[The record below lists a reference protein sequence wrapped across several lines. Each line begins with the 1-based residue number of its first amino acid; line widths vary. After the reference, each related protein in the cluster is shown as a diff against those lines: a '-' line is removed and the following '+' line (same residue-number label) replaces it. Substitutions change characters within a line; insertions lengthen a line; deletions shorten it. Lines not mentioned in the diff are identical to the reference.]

1 MKVTKRILAIMLAA
15 VMCISLMPTF
25 AGAIAKEP
33 PTKPARYTGGK
44 IDLDKASNLVFSDDF
59 ESYYPGNKPRGVAND
74 MDQWSKITSNDEAKV
89 YIAASENN
97 PENQYLMFEVVP
109 ERGEKGGPAVQKY
122 FNIFGHK
129 PVIYVGFAHSK
140 MGGKRLNIRI
150 SDAIGTRFTFNLAE
164 QSFETGYVTV
174 ALDFEQMLCE
184 LYIDGKCVVSKA
196 IPADWDFENNF
207 TFSLQGT
214 LQPGEKMAIDNVEF
228 YSSITD
234 FGKAPIPDVE
244 KEFVGDTTILNSLR
258 TGHPRLWFNEE
269 NSFADL
275 KKRIDASEYLTAAY
289 NNLKVG
295 VDENHLVAKPFEKV
309 VSTDRSPYLS
319 WARSTE
325 NRLIGLAFIG
335 AMTGDT
341 KYKDRAL
348 EEMKSVFEAGNWI
361 NGSALAVSEM
371 STGVALAYDWLYNQ
385 MTAEERKFV
394 EEGLLENALVDMAK
408 SFAGKGGINNY
419 VNDTGNNRGVVND
432 GSAIIAALAMYEVYP
447 NCMSLILDGAGK
459 KMPESMVCYEPE
471 GAWYEGISYWN
482 LTTRYAAFTT
492 EAINTAVKPG
502 YAIPRVL
509 DFSNEPGFAQTAEY
523 VMYSNGPV
531 GAFNYGDA
539 SPEPLKT
546 GPLYWLANQ
555 FDQPA
560 YAAYQYNNF
569 DVNTLPSGYLSNQLF
584 LIMNMNVEDTD
595 ASQFADFPLGRLYS
609 SDWCDIMVMRNSWL
623 TNDATYLGIQGGQNG
638 ASHSVYSLGNFMLQA
653 NGETWVTMRP
663 RYDYDWPGERY
674 MYYQARPEGWN
685 VIVFDPDESCGQDLT
700 GRATSEKLETN
711 ANGTYGVMNLAN
723 AYSTK
728 VTSYK
733 RGVRIDNLTGAAL
746 VQDEVKG
753 KKTFESG
760 YWFAHTDAAIEIAED
775 GKSAILTQ
783 NGKQMLVRIAQG
795 FEGAVLTKMEA
806 KALESSPEPP
816 IDVGRTYGHK
826 LAIDISGQKDF
837 TLAVEFIPLDKGE
850 TDAESP
856 FAAEAIAD
864 WKLDTETQARP
875 EIWNTVALFVD
886 KANAYAGNELTQV
899 DVNNPEIAP
908 IVQNGRTLVPVRFIA
923 EKFGAEVGWDDATQT
938 VTVKNGNKTI
948 TLQIGS
954 DKMQVGADTVTL
966 DVPAQTIG
974 GRTLIPLRAMVEAM
988 DKAVFWDDRGLIVIS
1003 DMKITFDAETVNYL
1017 VEMLNK

>member
-1 MKVTKRILAIMLAA
+1 MKATKHIFAVLLAA

-25 AGAIAKEP
+25 AGAMAKDMP
-33 PTKPARYTGGK
+33 NKPARCTGGE
-44 IDLDKASNLVFSDDF
+44 IDLDKAAHVVFSDDF

-89 YIAASENN
+89 YIAASEHN

-109 ERGEKGGPAVQKY
+109 ERKDKGGPAVQKY
-122 FNIFGHK
+122 FNIYGHK
-129 PVIYVGFAHSK
+129 PVICVEFAHSK

-150 SDAIGTRFTFNLAE
+150 ADSVGTRFAFNLAE
-164 QSFETGYVTV
+164 QSFETAYVTA
-174 ALDFEQMLCE
+174 ALDFEKMLCE
-184 LYIDGKCVVSKA
+184 LYIDGKCVYSKE
-196 IPADWDFENNF
+196 IPADWNFENNF
-207 TFSLQGT
+207 TINLQGT
-214 LQPGEKMAIDNVEF
+214 LQPGEKMAIDDVKF
-228 YSSITD
+228 YSSITE

-244 KEFVGDTTILNSLR
+244 SEFKGDTAILDSLR

-269 NSFADL
+269 NTFEDL
-275 KKRIDASEYLTAAY
+275 KERIAASEYLTAVYEKFKA
-289 NNLKVG
+289 G
-295 VDENHLVAKPFEKV
+295 VDENHLAAKPYEKV
-309 VSTDRSPYLS
+309 VSSDRSPYLS

-325 NRLIGLAFIG
+325 NRLIALAFLH
-335 AMTGDT
+335 AMTGEDA
-341 KYKDRAL
+341 YKTRAL
-348 EEMKSVFEAGNWI
+348 EEMKSVFEIGNWI

-371 STGVALAYDWLYNQ
+371 STGVALAYDWMYNDL
-385 MTAEERKFV
+385 TAEERKFI

-408 SFAGKGGINNY
+408 SFAGKGGISNY

-471 GAWYEGISYWN
+471 GAWFEGISYWN

-555 FDQPA
+555 FNQPA

-569 DVNTLPSGYLSNQLF
+569 DANTMPSGYLSNQLF
-584 LIMNMNVEDTD
+584 LLMNMDVADTD
-595 ASQFADFPLGRLYS
+595 ASQFAYFPLGRLYS
-609 SDWCDIMVMRNSWL
+609 SDWCDIMLMRNSWL
-623 TNDATYLGIQGGQNG
+623 TNDATYVGIQGGKNG

-653 NGETWVTMRP
+653 NGEAWVTMRP

-685 VIVFDPDESCGQDLT
+685 VLVFDPDEDCGQDLT
-700 GRATSEKLETN
+700 GTAKSEILETN
-711 ANGTYGVMNLAN
+711 INGTFGRMDLSK
-723 AYSTK
+723 AYTEHVSA
-728 VTSYK
+728 YK

-760 YWFAHTDAAIEIAED
+760 YWFAHTDAEITIAEN

-795 FEGAVLTKMEA
+795 FEGAKLEVMEA
-806 KALESSPEPP
+806 KALPTSPTPP
-816 IDVGRTYGHK
+816 IDVNRDYGKK
-826 LAIDISGQKDF
+826 LAISIAGQKDF
-837 TLAVEFIPLDKGE
+837 TLAVEFIPLKRGE
-850 TDAESP
+850 SDATSP
-856 FAAEAIAD
+856 FAVEAIAD
-864 WKLDTETQARP
+864 WKLDLETEARP
-875 EIWNTVALFVD
+875 ELWNTVCLFVD

-923 EKFGAEVGWDDATQT
+923 EKFGADVGWDDATQT
-938 VTVKNGNKTI
+938 VTVKKGNKTI

-954 DKMQVGADTVTL
+954 DQMQVGENVVTL
-966 DVPAQTIG
+966 DVPAQTVG

-1017 VEMLNK
+1017 VELLNK

>member
-1 MKVTKRILAIMLAA
+1 MKTTKRILAVLLAA
-15 VMCISLMPTF
+15 VMCISLLPTF
-25 AGAIAKEP
+25 AGAMVKDMP
-33 PTKPARYTGGK
+33 KKPTRYTGGK
-44 IDLDKASNLVFSDDF
+44 IDLSKAEHLVFSDDF

-74 MDQWSKITSNDEAKV
+74 INQWSKITSKDYAKV
-89 YIAASENN
+89 IIAASEYD
-97 PENQYLMFEVVP
+97 PENQYLLFEVIP
-109 ERGEKGGPAVQKY
+109 EHTDKAGPAVQKS

-129 PVIYVGFAHSK
+129 PVIYAEFVHSK
-140 MGGKRLNIRI
+140 LGGGRLNLRVSDSVGKRF
-150 SDAIGTRFTFNLAE
+150 SYDFTEFA
-164 QSFETGYVTV
+164 FETAYVT
-174 ALDFEQMLCE
+174 AAFDFEKMAFE
-184 LYIDGKCVVSKA
+184 LYIDGKCVDTKD

-207 TFSLQGT
+207 TIALQGT
-214 LQPGEKMAIDNVEF
+214 LQPGDKMAIDDARF
-228 YSSITD
+228 YSSITE

-244 KEFVGDTTILNSLR
+244 KEFIGDTAILSSLR

-269 NSFADL
+269 NTFDAL
-275 KKRIDASEYLTAAY
+275 KERIAASTYLTHAY
-289 NNLKVG
+289 NRLKET
-295 VDENHLVAKPFEKV
+295 VDKNHLAAKPYEKV
-309 VSTDRSPYLS
+309 VSSDRSPYLS

-325 NRLIGLAFIG
+325 NRLIGLAFMY
-335 AMTGDT
+335 AMTGEDA
-341 KYKDRAL
+341 YKTRAL
-348 EEMKSVFEAGNWI
+348 EEMKSVFEIGNWI

-371 STGVALAYDWLYNQ
+371 STGVALAYDWMYNDL
-385 MTAEERKFV
+385 TAEERKFI
-394 EEGLLENALVDMAK
+394 EEGLLENALLDMAK

-419 VNDTGNNRGVVND
+419 MNDTGNNRGVVND

-502 YAIPRVL
+502 YAIPKVL
-509 DFSNEPGFAQTAEY
+509 DFSKEPGFAQTAEY

-539 SPEPLKT
+539 SPEPLST

-569 DVNTLPSGYLSNQLF
+569 DANAFPSGYISNQLF
-584 LIMNMNVEDTD
+584 LIMNMNVADTD
-595 ASQFADFPLGRLYS
+595 ASQFANFPLGRMYS
-609 SDWCDIMVMRNSWL
+609 SEWCDIMLMRNSWL
-623 TNDATYLGIQGGQNG
+623 TNDATYIGIQGGQNG

-663 RYDYDWPGERY
+663 RYNYDWPGERY

-685 VIVFDPDESCGQDLT
+685 VLVFDPDKDCGQDLT
-700 GRATSEKLETN
+700 GTAKSEILETN
-711 ANGTYGVMNLAN
+711 INGTFGRMDLSK
-723 AYSTK
+723 AYTEHVSA
-728 VTSYK
+728 YK

-753 KKTFESG
+753 KKEFKSG
-760 YWFAHTDAAIEIAED
+760 YWFAHTDAAVEIAED

-783 NGKQMLVRIAQG
+783 NGKKMLVRIAQG
-795 FEGAVLTKMEA
+795 FEGAKLEVMEA
-806 KALESSPEPP
+806 KALPTSPTPP
-816 IDVGRTYGHK
+816 IDVERDYGKK
-826 LAIDISGQKDF
+826 LAISIAGQKDF
-837 TLAVEFIPLDKGE
+837 TLAVEYIPLYSDATA
-850 TDAESP
+850 TDSP
-856 FAAEAIAD
+856 FAQEAIAD
-864 WKLDTETQARP
+864 WKLDTTTEARP
-875 EIWNTVALFVD
+875 ELWNTVCLFVD

-938 VTVKNGNKTI
+938 VTVKKGNKTI

-954 DKMQVGADTVTL
+954 DQMQVGEKTVTL
-966 DVPAQTIG
+966 DVPAQTVG
-974 GRTLIPLRAMVEAM
+974 GRTRIPLRAMVEAM
-988 DKAVFWDDRGLIVIS
+988 DKAVFWDDRGLIIIS
-1003 DMKITFDAETVNYL
+1003 DMKITFDAETVNYM